1 MSKHIRVKLTCEI
14 EFDLEDLESDIAD
27 AIREIECLD
36 QFDAIE
42 DSHIIAYVEAQDV
55 YEMNDQ
61 FGIVDADIQ
70 EVIVE

>member
-14 EFDLEDLESDIAD
+14 EFDLEDLNGDVASDI
-27 AIREIECLD
+27 RETECLD
-36 QFDAIE
+36 DFEAIE
-42 DSHIIAYVEAQDV
+42 ESHIIAYVEAQDV

>member
-1 MSKHIRVKLTCEI
+1 MSKHIRVKLSCEI
-14 EFDLEDLESDIAD
+14 EFDLEDLEPDVAD
-27 AIREIECLD
+27 AIREVECLD

-42 DSHIIAYVEAQDV
+42 DDMIIRYVECQDV

-61 FGIVDADIQ
+61 FGIVDAEVE